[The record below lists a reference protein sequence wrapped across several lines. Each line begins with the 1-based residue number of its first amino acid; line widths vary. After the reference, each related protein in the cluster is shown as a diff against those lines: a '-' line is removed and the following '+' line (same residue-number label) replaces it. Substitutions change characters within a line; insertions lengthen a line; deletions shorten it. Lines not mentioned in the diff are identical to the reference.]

1 MIDIK
6 RIKENPDAVKAG
18 FKAKEV
24 DCDATVDRILELDE
38 QRRKLIAAT
47 ESLKAQ
53 QNKVSKEIPQLKKAG
68 KEVSCFEIDALN
80 YASLKPEI
88 LESIRSSSLV
98 LFGTPTLVNDAVNL
112 FYDLLI
118 SKTIPFFA
126 GKKFAA
132 FGDYGWSGEGVK
144 NLSEFAATRKMNVS
158 EGFRWSFKV
167 DGECEKAMRDWIQNL
182 LA

>member
-1 MIDIK
+1 M
-6 RIKENPDAVKAG
+6 
-18 FKAKEV
+18 
-24 DCDATVDRILELDE
+24 
-38 QRRKLIAAT
+38 
-47 ESLKAQ
+47 
-53 QNKVSKEIPQLKKAG
+53 
-68 KEVSCFEIDALN
+68 
-80 YASLKPEI
+80 
-88 LESIRSSSLV
+88 

-144 NLSEFAATRKMNVS
+144 NLSEFAATRKMKVS

-167 DGECEKAMRDWIQNL
+167 DGECEKAMSDWVQNL